1 MNRNEILYYMPDV
14 AYYMCVV
21 CAAIEELEGLS
32 GLDGPELITHI
43 ARRKVAGH
51 VKRCKKRYSGLL
63 LSPPTVTFH
72 LLAWALALAA
82 NCDNATGNSLGD
94 GNCSIDANTLAKIR
108 KAICSSYSAL
118 ALP

>member
-1 MNRNEILYYMPDV
+1 MNRNEILYYMPEV

-21 CAAIEELEGLS
+21 CAALEELEGLS
-32 GLDGPELITHI
+32 GLDGPELIGHI
-43 ARRKVAGH
+43 ARRKVSSH

-82 NCDNATGNSLGD
+82 NCNN
-94 GNCSIDANTLAKIR
+94 GNCSIDANTLTKIR

>member
-21 CAAIEELEGLS
+21 CAALEELEGLS

-43 ARRKVAGH
+43 ARRKAAGH

-72 LLAWALALAA
+72 LPAWALALAA
-82 NCDNATGNSLGD
+82 NCAN
-94 GNCSIDANTLAKIR
+94 GNCLIDADILAKIR

>member
-82 NCDNATGNSLGD
+82 NCDN

-108 KAICSSYSAL
+108 KAICTSYSAL